1 MLMTKSWKLNQMISN
16 TKLFQSRLKLAMN
29 NAHINGAE
37 LAEAC
42 NASRSSICRYL
53 NGERI
58 PKIELSTKM
67 ADILGVSVSWLLGLS
82 DPDVSKSEPKPVG
95 YNPIEYWKLT
105 KKNRLLLKG
114 YYQALLDSQTK
125 IPE

>member
-1 MLMTKSWKLNQMISN
+1 MMISWKSSQMINN
-16 TKLFQSRLKLAMN
+16 TELFQSRLKLAMS

-37 LAEAC
+37 LAAAC
-42 NASRSSICRYL
+42 NASKSSICRYL
-53 NGERI
+53 NGERV
-58 PKIELSTKM
+58 PKLELSTKM

-82 DPDVSKSEPKPVG
+82 DVSESKSVG
-95 YNPIEYWKLT
+95 YNPINYWKLT